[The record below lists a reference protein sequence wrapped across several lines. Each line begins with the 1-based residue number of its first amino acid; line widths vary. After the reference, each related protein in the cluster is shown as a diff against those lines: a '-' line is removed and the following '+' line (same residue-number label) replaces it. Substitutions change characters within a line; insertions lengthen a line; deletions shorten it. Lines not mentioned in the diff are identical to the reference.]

1 MSHVLY
7 CKIVSVVGC
16 HFNPLKHQLQHGL
29 LSQVSTDSML
39 VFEMQL
45 QTSSDSIARNVMQGR
60 IVCKQAGEI
69 VDGSSY
75 GM

>member
-7 CKIVSVVGC
+7 CEIVLVVGC
-16 HFNPLKHQLQHGL
+16 HFNPLKHQLQHRL
-29 LSQVSTDSML
+29 LSQVSTDLML

-45 QTSSDSIARNVMQGR
+45 QTSSDPIACNVMQGR

-75 GM
+75 EM